1 MFIILEILPVVNKM
15 MQTDGEYD
23 KLIDLESDTREK
35 LTRAKEF
42 NDINVLRSGNLSMYR
57 NQIVFGKV
65 PSEKDKDFRGIV
77 DENPESQN
85 AFVKQDYKKRN
96 KNETDEDNYEIYSY
110 ARKRCTQYIKIRIDR
125 IFQGVLPDD
134 GEEDF
139 IAQDVSKSHSI
150 GDQDQTHD
158 PSNEAEKI

>member
-1 MFIILEILPVVNKM
+1 MEL
-15 MQTDGEYD
+15 
-23 KLIDLESDTREK
+23 
-35 LTRAKEF
+35 A
-42 NDINVLRSGNLSMYR
+42 
-57 NQIVFGKV
+57 QIVRRK
-65 PSEKDKDFRGIV
+65 RG
-77 DENPESQN
+77 
-85 AFVKQDYKKRN
+85 N

-150 GDQDQTHD
+150 GGQYQTHD